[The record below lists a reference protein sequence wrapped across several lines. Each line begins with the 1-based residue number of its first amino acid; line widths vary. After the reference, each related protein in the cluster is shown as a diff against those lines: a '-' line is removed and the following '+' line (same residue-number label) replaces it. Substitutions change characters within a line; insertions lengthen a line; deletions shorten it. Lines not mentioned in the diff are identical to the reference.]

1 MFNIDNSFSRHLP
14 QDNNHGGEPRQVQA
28 AFAFVEPTPVRK
40 PQLIAFSTEVASL
53 LDLDVSEFSA
63 NETAEIFAGNRIMN
77 NMHPYAMNY
86 GGHQFGHWAGQ
97 LGDGRAITLCE
108 IINRFN
114 ERWEIQLK
122 GAGKTPFSR
131 SGDGRAVL
139 RSSIREFL
147 CSEAVHH
154 LGIPSTRA
162 LSLVETGELIVRDMF
177 YNGNPKE
184 EPGAIVCRVAPNFL
198 RFGNYELPSS
208 RGDNKLLQQ
217 LVNYTIEHHF
227 PHLLSENLPAS
238 EEIYGNWFMEIC
250 EKTAFLVSEWMRVGF
265 VHGVLNTDNMSVMG
279 LTIDYGPYGWIDNFD
294 RKWTPNTTDADGL
307 RYCFGNQPAIA
318 HWNLYQLARAV
329 RILFQ
334 SDKPL
339 QNGLDH
345 FEKTYKANEKR
356 VISNKLGLSQGTEE
370 DFLLMNDLYDL
381 LELCEID
388 MTIFFTALN
397 RLDINS
403 PNLSVFD
410 EAFYSDEKK
419 QRNITA
425 VTNWSDRYVARV
437 LNDSISK
444 EKRNQLMNRNNPK
457 FILRNYLVQQAI
469 ESAEKGDFAGITKLM
484 EIIRCPYEQHIDQH
498 FLARRPEWAR
508 KKPGCSMLSC
518 SS

>member
-28 AFAFVEPTPVRK
+28 AFAFVETTPVRK
-40 PQLIAFSTEVASL
+40 PQVIAFSTEVASL
-53 LDLDVSEFSA
+53 LDLDVSEFSS
-63 NETAEIFAGNRIMN
+63 NETAAIFAGNKIIK
-77 NMHPYAMNY
+77 NMHPYAVNY

-108 IINRFN
+108 IINKLN

-184 EPGAIVCRVAPNFL
+184 EPGAIVCRVAPTFL
-198 RFGNYELPSS
+198 RFGNFELPSS
-208 RGDNKLLQQ
+208 RGNNKLLQQ
-217 LVNYTIEHHF
+217 LVDYTIEHHF
-227 PHLLSENLPAS
+227 PHLLAQSLPAS
-238 EEIYGNWFMEIC
+238 EEIYGSWFKEIC
-250 EKTAFLVSEWMRVGF
+250 EKTAYLVSEWMRVGF

-307 RYCFGNQPAIA
+307 RYCFGNQPTIA

-345 FEKTYKANEKR
+345 FQKTYKANEKR
-356 VISNKLGLSQGTEE
+356 VISNKLGLSQGTE
-370 DFLLMNDLYDL
+370 DDLSLMNNLYDL

-403 PNLSVFD
+403 PDLSVFD
-410 EAFYSDEKK
+410 EAFYSNEKK
-419 QRNITA
+419 QKNIDA
-425 VTNWSDRYVARV
+425 VTNWLDQYVSRV

-469 ESAEKGDFAGITKLM
+469 ESAENGDFTGITKLM
-484 EIIRCPYEQHIDQH
+484 EIIRCPYGRHIDQR
-498 FLARRPEWAR
+498 FLARRPDWAR